1 MGKNLDGLS
10 SEEAVRLL
18 EKYGPNV
25 LPEKPPPSKL
35 SIFWQQLKSPL
46 VYVLLVA
53 GVITFFLKEY
63 SDTAIIFL
71 AVFINTVLGFFQE
84 TKANDA
90 LKALKGMLHPEA
102 IVIRDGK
109 RARVAVSK
117 LVPGDIVV
125 LGQGEKVPADGVLLE
140 AKRVFVE
147 EAILTG
153 ESAPISKSE
162 NSEVYMGTIVTAGL
176 GIMKISIT
184 GENTKMGKIAQSIQS
199 EQELTPLEKQLE
211 RFSKQLS
218 VLVLGLTVLVFV
230 VGLLGG
236 RNLSEIFITSVALAV
251 SAIPEGLLVAL
262 TVILAIGMQ
271 RILKKKGL
279 VRNLVSAE
287 TLGGVTTICVD
298 KTGTL
303 TEGKMKVIKLV
314 GDKKLLAKQ
323 ALLSS
328 DRDDPLVIAAY
339 EWAEREL
346 TAKDL
351 KGERIDD
358 YLDKHGRIDTL
369 PFTSKDRFAAALHRW
384 NSKKNVIFVNG
395 APDFL
400 LEWCGLTITE
410 KQDILEVI
418 EKLTKDGARLMGL
431 AQKEV
436 STKKNNLKKEDAV
449 SGLEW
454 IGILAFNDPVRSGV
468 DEALSLAQKAGIR
481 PIVITGDYPQTAIS
495 VMHKLKLPIKREGAV
510 LGEELKNMSEEE
522 LSKSL
527 VARQPMLFARTTPDQ
542 KLKIVKALKKNGE
555 VVAMTGD
562 GVNDAPALSQADIGI
577 AVAEATDVSKESADL
592 VLLNSSFKTI
602 ITAVEEGRGIF
613 DNIRKVILYLMC
625 DAFEEIGVVILCII
639 AGLPLP
645 VTASQVLWINLIS
658 DGLPNLALT
667 VDPKRPGSMNEPPR
681 SVKEQLVSRWMKIL
695 IFIVSAAGAT
705 MAFLIF
711 SRFFGKGA
719 NIHQARSAAFA
730 TLGINSLF
738 YVFSLRALKQPF
750 WKENP
755 LDNKWLLG
763 AVSVGILLQIIPFTI
778 EPVGRFLDVV
788 PLSLVEWASVFGAS
802 TVMFIL
808 IELSKA
814 IFRKKHI

>member
-63 SDTAIIFL
+63 SDTAIISL
-71 AVFINTVLGFFQE
+71 AVFINTTLGFLQE
-84 TKANDA
+84 NKANESLAA
-90 LKALKGMLHPEA
+90 LKNMLHPEA

-153 ESAPISKSE
+153 ESAPVSKEQKSE
-162 NSEVYMGTIVTAGL
+162 IFMGTIVTSGL
-176 GIMKISIT
+176 GIMKVTIT
-184 GENTKMGKIAQSIQS
+184 GEKTKMGKIATSIQTKD
-199 EQELTPLEKQLE
+199 EKTPLERELE

-218 VLVLGLTVLVFV
+218 ILVLLLTAIVFV
-230 VGLLGG
+230 IGLLSG
-236 RNLSEIFITSVALAV
+236 RNLAEVFITSVALAV

-271 RILKKKGL
+271 RILKQKGL

-314 GDKKLLAKQ
+314 GERKLLAKQ

-346 TAKDL
+346 TSKDL

-369 PFTSKDRFAAALHRW
+369 PFNSDDRFAATLHRW
-384 NSKKNVIFVNG
+384 NSNKNVIFVNG

-400 LEWCGLTITE
+400 LEWCGLTKTE
-410 KQDILEVI
+410 KKDILEVI

-431 AQKEV
+431 AKKQV
-436 STKKNNLKKEDAV
+436 STKKNSLKK
-449 SGLEW
+449 
-454 IGILAFNDPVRSGV
+454 
-468 DEALSLAQKAGIR
+468 
-481 PIVITGDYPQTAIS
+481 
-495 VMHKLKLPIKREGAV
+495 
-510 LGEELKNMSEEE
+510 
-522 LSKSL
+522 
-527 VARQPMLFARTTPDQ
+527 
-542 KLKIVKALKKNGE
+542 
-555 VVAMTGD
+555 
-562 GVNDAPALSQADIGI
+562 
-577 AVAEATDVSKESADL
+577 
-592 VLLNSSFKTI
+592 KT
-602 ITAVEEGRGIF
+602 
-613 DNIRKVILYLMC
+613 
-625 DAFEEIGVVILCII
+625 
-639 AGLPLP
+639 
-645 VTASQVLWINLIS
+645 Q
-658 DGLPNLALT
+658 
-667 VDPKRPGSMNEPPR
+667 
-681 SVKEQLVSRWMKIL
+681 
-695 IFIVSAAGAT
+695 
-705 MAFLIF
+705 
-711 SRFFGKGA
+711 
-719 NIHQARSAAFA
+719 
-730 TLGINSLF
+730 
-738 YVFSLRALKQPF
+738 
-750 WKENP
+750 
-755 LDNKWLLG
+755 
-763 AVSVGILLQIIPFTI
+763 
-778 EPVGRFLDVV
+778 
-788 PLSLVEWASVFGAS
+788 
-802 TVMFIL
+802 
-808 IELSKA
+808 
-814 IFRKKHI
+814 